1 MLPVQPYR
9 PGKYPPG
16 PQWAQFGDDL
26 LGRTFSVADEARA
39 NLAEKR
45 RSMGGFHMGRL
56 EEDGFLPMQSKVP
69 HIFATHDFASVK
81 DPEEEFVEGFDL
93 SDWRPH
99 HLPHN
104 DFETPS
110 EATASEP
117 PSPRE
122 LALQTPVPDTPP
134 GSPRQGALGRV
145 ARAGFQIVG
154 EGGQQLA
161 QYMGTSLQNNLAATA
176 DYAKTGLQVAG
187 QVAKVA
193 KNASKRAA
201 SVGAEHAMGVIT
213 SAASGAHQAAQPG
226 SNTRKVL
233 ANVAHTTASA
243 AQTAA
248 STTKTVAGVV
258 AQGAQ
263 TIGPPV
269 AYGASAAAHAL
280 GTGTYHGAAFTGKH
294 LKNAA
299 YAAADVTSTHVVPA
313 VKHGWTLG
321 KELASHALNAATLSA
336 VDIID
341 ALGKLEKEE
350 PYSAYNAIG
359 NGHYEALGNGQ
370 SRRSRADS
378 PKNRKIHKAQE
389 PYPTQGGAKG
399 YVQRG
404 DHRQHGTGYETY
416 ATAEDWATEKPSK
429 AYLVDQLYKRP
440 GWDSFIKHSN
450 TKELKK
456 KLHAMSLI
464 DLGRILVKL
473 DNM

>member
-56 EEDGFLPMQSKVP
+56 EEDGFLPVQSKVP

-99 HLPHN
+99 HLPHSG
-104 DFETPS
+104 FETPS
-110 EATASEP
+110 EATVSEP

-154 EGGQQLA
+154 EGGQHLA

-233 ANVAHTTASA
+233 ANVAHTTANA

-258 AQGAQ
+258 AHGAQ

-269 AYGASAAAHAL
+269 AYGAAAAAHAL
-280 GTGTYHGAAFTGKH
+280 GTGTYHGAAFAGKH

-299 YAAADVTSTHVVPA
+299 THVAPV
-313 VKHGWTLG
+313 VQQGWTVG
-321 KELASHALNAATLSA
+321 REMAKHALEHATLSA
-336 VDIID
+336 VDIIN
-341 ALGKLEKEE
+341 ALGEFQKEE
-350 PYSAYNAIG
+350 EYHSPYNAIG
-359 NGHYEALGNGQ
+359 NGRQEAIGNGNYGRR
-370 SRRSRADS
+370 RRSDS
-378 PKNRKIHKAQE
+378 PGASRPNAKAHE
-389 PYPTQGGAKG
+389 PYPTTHAAPKGPPRAFDPRQG
-399 YVQRG
+399 
-404 DHRQHGTGYETY
+404 GTGYETFP
-416 ATAEDWATEKPSK
+416 TAEDWVEKKPVK
-429 AYLVDQLYKRP
+429 AYLVDQIYKRP
-440 GWDSFIKHSN
+440 GWENFIRHAN

-456 KLHAMSLI
+456 KLQAMPLI
-464 DLGRILVKL
+464 ELGRILVKL
-473 DNM
+473 DSM